1 MTIPS
6 HVLTM
11 WSAFS
16 LEEGGV
22 KDERFYEAFGFG
34 DSPSMADELGQLVL
48 AGIKRATA
56 GSVWSYESTGK
67 GVPKP
72 GDLSVVTDSN
82 DTPLCIIETVQ
93 VDIMPFSAVSE
104 EFAATEGEG
113 DGSLDYWRKA
123 HFEYFTRECERSG
136 RSFNHEMLLACER
149 FRVVYPRGAGT
160 RTA

>member
-6 HVLTM
+6 HVQTM
-11 WSAFS
+11 WSAYS
-16 LEEGGV
+16 LEEGGI
-22 KDERFYEAFGFG
+22 KDQRFYEAFSFG
-34 DSPSMADELGQLVL
+34 DSSAMADELGKLVL

-82 DTPLCIIETVQ
+82 GSPLCIIETVQ
-93 VDIMPFSAVSE
+93 VDIVPFSAVSE

-123 HFEYFTRECERSG
+123 HFEYFTRECESSG
-136 RSFNHEMLLACER
+136 RSFDQEMLLACER
-149 FRVVYPRGAGT
+149 FRVVHPRAASS
-160 RTA
+160 TA

>member
-6 HVLTM
+6 NVLTM

-16 LEEGGV
+16 LEEGGI
-22 KDERFYEAFGFG
+22 KEERFYEAFSFG
-34 DSPSMADELGQLVL
+34 DSSSMADELGKLVL

-67 GVPKP
+67 GIPKP

-93 VDIMPFSAVSE
+93 VDILPFSAVSE

-113 DGSLDYWRKA
+113 DGSLDYWRKV

-136 RSFNHEMLLACER
+136 RAFNHEMLLACER
-149 FRVVYPRGAGT
+149 FRVVHPRAISS
-160 RTA
+160 AA

>member
-11 WSAFS
+11 WSAFC
-16 LEEGGV
+16 LEEGGIE
-22 KDERFYEAFGFG
+22 DGRFYEAFGFG
-34 DSPSMADELGQLVL
+34 DSPSMADELGKLVL

-56 GSVWSYESTGK
+56 GSVWSYESSGK
-67 GVPKP
+67 GIPKP

-93 VDIMPFSAVSE
+93 VDIVPFHAVSQ

-136 RSFNHEMLLACER
+136 RSFSHEMLLACER
-149 FRVVYPRGAGT
+149 FRVVHPRVARST
-160 RTA
+160 V

>member
-11 WSAFS
+11 WSAFC
-16 LEEGGV
+16 LEEGGIE
-22 KDERFYEAFGFG
+22 DGRFYEAFGFG
-34 DSPSMADELGQLVL
+34 DSPSMADELGKLVL

-56 GSVWSYESTGK
+56 GSVWSYESSGK
-67 GVPKP
+67 GIPKP

-93 VDIMPFSAVSE
+93 VDIVPFHAVSE

-136 RSFNHEMLLACER
+136 RSFSHEMLLACER
-149 FRVVYPRGAGT
+149 FRVVHPRAARST
-160 RTA
+160 V